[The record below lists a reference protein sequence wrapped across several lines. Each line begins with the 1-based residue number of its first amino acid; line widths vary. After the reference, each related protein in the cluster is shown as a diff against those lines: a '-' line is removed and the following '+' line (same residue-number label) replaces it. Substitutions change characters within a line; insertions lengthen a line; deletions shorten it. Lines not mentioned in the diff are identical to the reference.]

1 MDVRQE
7 IARRVE
13 KLPPE
18 SQEQVLRFAASL
30 PASAPAGEKGAD
42 LRQFASSIDSVS
54 AGQMVQA
61 IEEECERIDAG
72 DLVVRARASRP
83 APLPSEPMRPSR
95 CEGDD
100 RNGETDR
107 GFGDGVYPRLSIPV
121 SSPRLAWRAATHGW
135 PASTVPRPS

>member
-61 IEEECERIDAG
+61 IEEECERIDA
-72 DLVVRARASRP
+72 
-83 APLPSEPMRPSR
+83 APDIHGRLP
-95 CEGDD
+95 
-100 RNGETDR
+100 
-107 GFGDGVYPRLSIPV
+107 L
-121 SSPRLAWRAATHGW
+121 
-135 PASTVPRPS
+135 